1 MAARNRAPIAASR
14 IEQSILL
21 LRGQKVLLDSTVA
34 ALYGVQTKALIQA
47 VRRNRDRFPSDF
59 LFELND
65 HEVTNLRSQIVTSS
79 WGGRRYC
86 PFAFTEQG
94 VAMLSSVL
102 NSPQA
107 IRVNIEIMRAFVR
120 LREMISTNKEL
131 SGKLDELER
140 KVATHDKAIAGL
152 ITAIREL
159 ASPAQPPPGRRIG
172 FITDD

>member
-1 MAARNRAPIAASR
+1 MAARGKALVSALQ

-21 LRGQKVLLDSTVA
+21 LRGHRVLLDSA
-34 ALYGVQTKALIQA
+34 LAGLYGVQTKVLVQA
-47 VRRNRDRFPSDF
+47 VKRNRERFPSDF
-59 LFELND
+59 LFELNKQ
-65 HEVTNLRSQIVTSS
+65 EVTDLRSQIVTSS
-79 WGGRRYC
+79 WGGRRYA

-120 LREMISTNKEL
+120 PRAMIATNKEL
-131 SGKLDELER
+131 SAKLDELER
-140 KVATHDKAIAGL
+140 RIATHDQAIAGL

-159 ASPAQPPPGRRIG
+159 AAPPPPRQKRGIG
-172 FITDD
+172 FVISE